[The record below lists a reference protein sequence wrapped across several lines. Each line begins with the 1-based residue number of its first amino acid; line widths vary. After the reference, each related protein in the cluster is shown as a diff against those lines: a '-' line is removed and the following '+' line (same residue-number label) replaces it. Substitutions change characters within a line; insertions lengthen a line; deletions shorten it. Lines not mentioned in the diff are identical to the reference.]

1 MRSDSSSALPPLD
14 GKCQEPDGSRGSGGE
29 EWRKRR
35 KFVSSDGIYAAHHA
49 CVVLIVWQI
58 SGGRGGLDGLKLPD

>member
-14 GKCQEPDGSRGSGGE
+14 GKCQEPDGVRGSDEE

-35 KFVSSDGIYAAHHA
+35 KFVSSDGMSAPITPA
-49 CVVLIVWQI
+49 WF
-58 SGGRGGLDGLKLPD
+58 